1 MIDYYNYLPTM
12 FKDYPEVITI
22 DELQAILHIGRNSAY
37 TLLKEGAIETLR
49 VGKKYIIPKLSVMN
63 FLMEGFKK

>member
-1 MIDYYNYLPTM
+1 MINYYNYLPTM

-37 TLLKEGAIETLR
+37 KLLKEGAIETLR

-63 FLMEGFKK
+63 FLMEGFK